1 MGEVVLKIK
10 RPEKELIEE
19 FRKFAT
25 PTICECMGG
34 SGNVR
39 LYMTSAIKPIFKGV
53 KIVGPAI
60 TCLCHIGD
68 NLMLH
73 KALQLAQAGDILVV
87 THGGYTEAA
96 PWGEIMSAAAKKK
109 GVEGLVIDGMVRD
122 TPILPKIGL
131 PIFAKGAAMAGT
143 VKSAAGLVNRPI
155 QCGEVCVNPGDIIV
169 GDDDGVVVV
178 PMEKA
183 REVMEKSK
191 AREKKEEESL
201 KRIEKGEITDFMS
214 DFEPIYQKLIESGQ
228 LKEILHS

>member
-19 FRKFAT
+19 FRKLAT

-39 LYMTSAIKPIFKGV
+39 LYMTSTIKPIFKGV

-73 KALQLAQAGDILVV
+73 KALQLAQAGDIIVV

-122 TPILPKIGL
+122 TPVLPEIGL

-143 VKSAAGLVNRPI
+143 VKNAAGLVNRPI

-178 PMEKA
+178 PREKA
-183 REVMEKSK
+183 REVLEKSK

-201 KRIEKGEITDFMS
+201 KRIERGEITDFMS
-214 DFEPIYQKLIESGQ
+214 DFEQIYQKLIESGQ
-228 LKEILHS
+228 LKEILNS